1 MDADNRVLVM
11 TRIVDSPPALVF
23 QAWTEPERIKQ
34 WWGPRGYTTVSCE
47 MDLRPGGAWRVRSR
61 SAEGVEVAERGV
73 FREVAS
79 GERLVFTHSWEDPE
93 GKPGLETLV
102 TLTFADEGGKTKLTL
117 HQAVFDT
124 VENRDGHAEGWGES
138 LDMLAEYLANG

>member
-1 MDADNRVLVM
+1 MAADNRVLVM
-11 TRIVDSPPALVF
+11 TRIVDAPPALVF
-23 QAWTEPERIKQ
+23 QAWTEPERITQ

-47 MDLRPGGAWRVRSR
+47 VDLRPGGAWRVRSR
-61 SAEGVEVAERGV
+61 SAQGVEVAERGV
-73 FREVAS
+73 FREIAV
-79 GERLVFTHSWEDPE
+79 GERLVFTHAWEDAE

-102 TLTFADEGGKTKLTL
+102 TLTFEDHDGKTKLTL

-124 VENRDGHAEGWGES
+124 VEDRDGHAEGWGES

>member
-1 MDADNRVLVM
+1 MTSDNRVLVM
-11 TRIVDSPPALVF
+11 TRIVDAPPALVF
-23 QAWTEPERIKQ
+23 QAWTEPARIKQ
-34 WWGPRGYTTVSCE
+34 WWGPRGYTTISCE

-61 SAEGVEVAERGV
+61 SAQGVEVAERGV
-73 FREVAS
+73 VREIAF
-79 GERLVFTHSWEDPE
+79 GERLVFTHAWEDGE

-117 HQAVFDT
+117 RQAVFDT

-138 LDMLAEYLANG
+138 VDMLAEYLANG